1 MSRAIE
7 TVAVV
12 GRDAPAWIAA
22 AALHRAVGK
31 AGIKVQVVEL
41 ASLLSPV
48 DVYAAL
54 PSIRGLHQLLG
65 LDEAMVLAAADG
77 VPMVAQRFSNWSGAA
92 PPFVHG
98 YDDAPPP
105 GGDLD
110 FVHYWAKGRLEGL
123 KVPFEDFSLAA
134 TMAKQ
139 GRVPALA
146 DQDPALSATFGV
158 QLDARRYSRLLKH
171 VALHLGIAV
180 TSGSIRDVERDGD
193 RITAVV
199 LTDGERVEADLF
211 IDASGTEAALISK
224 LAGAEFEPWS
234 EWLPCNRMLSASA
247 PALQPLPAFS
257 QVSAFRGGWIALHP
271 LRQRTA
277 IVAVYDTQRISDQE
291 MVETLPIL
299 TRMPI
304 AGDAVVSPLRLGAQK
319 CPWIGNCVAVGE
331 AAVSLEPLDA
341 VQLHLT
347 HMCVSHLVTLF
358 PVSADELP
366 EAAAYSTSIRS
377 LAANLRDFQCAHYKL
392 NRRFDEPLWD
402 RARDAAVPDSLHRKL
417 DLFDSR
423 GHVLVFDHETFEALN
438 WAQIF
443 VGHGLLPKGYDPRI
457 DRLPDEQ
464 HIAKVQKRMKDV
476 ASLVRAAPTV
486 EAFLATAA
494 PPQELVTSDA

>member
-12 GRDAPAWIAA
+12 GRDAPVWIAA

-31 AGIKVQVVEL
+31 AGVKVQVVEL
-41 ASLLSPV
+41 PSLLSPV

-65 LDEAMVLAAADG
+65 LDDPMILAASDG
-77 VPMVAQRFSNWSGAA
+77 VPVVGHRFSNWSGAA

-134 TMAKQ
+134 VMAKQ

-158 QLDARRYSRLLKH
+158 QLDARGYSSLLKQF
-171 VALHLGIAV
+171 AAHLGIAV
-180 TSGSIRDVERDGD
+180 TSGTIREVERDGD
-193 RITAVV
+193 RISAVV
-199 LTDGERVEADLF
+199 LADGERVEADLF
-211 IDASGTEAALISK
+211 VDASGTEAALISK
-224 LAGAEFEPWS
+224 LDGAEFEPWS
-234 EWLPCNRMLSASA
+234 DWLPCNRTLSASA

-271 LRQRTA
+271 LRDRTA

-291 MVETLPIL
+291 MVDTLPIL
-299 TRMPI
+299 TRLAI
-304 AGDAVVSPLRLGAQK
+304 AGDAVVSPLRPGVQK
-319 CPWIGNCVAVGE
+319 RSWIGNCVAVGE
-331 AAVSLEPLDA
+331 AAVALEPLDA

-358 PVSADELP
+358 PVTADELP
-366 EAAAYSTSIRS
+366 EAAAYSSAIRWPPICAISNARITSSTAGSTSRCGTGRATPPSPTACSASSTCSKAAGTSSSPTTRLSKRS
-377 LAANLRDFQCAHYKL
+377 IG
-392 NRRFDEPLWD
+392 
-402 RARDAAVPDSLHRKL
+402 RK
-417 DLFDSR
+417 S
-423 GHVLVFDHETFEALN
+423 
-438 WAQIF
+438 
-443 VGHGLLPKGYDPRI
+443 
-457 DRLPDEQ
+457 
-464 HIAKVQKRMKDV
+464 
-476 ASLVRAAPTV
+476 SS
-486 EAFLATAA
+486 ATASFQKA
-494 PPQELVTSDA
+494 MIRASTGSRTNSISPRSRSA

>member
-1 MSRAIE
+1 MTRPIE

-12 GRDAPAWIAA
+12 GRDAPTWIAA

-31 AGIKVQVVEL
+31 SGVKVQVVEL
-41 ASLLSPV
+41 PSLLSPV

-65 LDEAMVLAAADG
+65 LDEAMVLAASDG
-77 VPMVAQRFSNWSGAA
+77 VPVVGQRFSNWSGAA

-110 FVHYWAKGRLEGL
+110 FVHYWARGRLEGL

-134 TMAKQ
+134 VMAKQ
-139 GRVPALA
+139 NRVPALP
-146 DQDPALSATFGV
+146 DQDPALSATFGF
-158 QLDARRYSRLLKH
+158 QFDARGYSNLLKQF
-171 VALHLGIAV
+171 AAHLGLAATGGV
-180 TSGSIRDVERDGD
+180 IREVEREGE

-199 LTDGERVEADLF
+199 LADGERVEADLF
-211 IDASGTEAALISK
+211 VDASGTEAALISK
-224 LAGAEFEPWS
+224 LDGAGFDPWS
-234 EWLPCNRMLSASA
+234 EWLPCNRMLSASG

-257 QVSAFRGGWIALHP
+257 QISAFRGGYTSLHP
-271 LRQRTA
+271 LRDRTA

-291 MVETLPIL
+291 MVDTLPIL
-299 TRMPI
+299 TRLRVT
-304 AGDAVVSPLRLGAQK
+304 GDAVVSPLRPGVQQR
-319 CPWIGNCVAVGE
+319 PWIGNCVAVGE
-331 AAVSLEPLDA
+331 AAVALEPLDA
-341 VQLHLT
+341 VPLHLT

-358 PVSADELP
+358 PVTADEFP
-366 EAAAYSTSIRS
+366 EGAAYSSSIRS

-402 RARDAAVPDSLHRKL
+402 RARDAAVPDSLQRKL

-423 GHVLVFDHETFEALN
+423 GHVVVYDHETFEALN

-443 VGHGLLPKGYDPRI
+443 VGHGLIPKGYDPRI
-457 DRLPDEQ
+457 DRVPDEQ
-464 HIAKVQKRMKDV
+464 HIAKVQKRLKDV
-476 ASLVRAAPTV
+476 VAQVRAAPTV

-494 PPQELVTSDA
+494 APPELMTSDA

>member
-31 AGIKVQVVEL
+31 SGVKVQVVEL
-41 ASLLSPV
+41 PSLLSPV

-54 PSIRGLHQLLG
+54 PSLRGLHQLLG

-77 VPMVAQRFSNWSGAA
+77 VPMVGQRFSNWSGAA

-139 GRVPALA
+139 GRVPSLA
-146 DQDPALSATFGV
+146 DPDPALSATFGV
-158 QLDARRYSRLLKH
+158 QLDARAYSSLLKQ
-171 VALHLGIAV
+171 VALHLGIEV
-180 TSGSIRDVERDGD
+180 NSGTIREVERDGD
-193 RITAVV
+193 RISAVI
-199 LTDGERVEADLF
+199 LSDGERVEADLF
-211 IDASGTEAALISK
+211 VDASGTEAVLISK
-224 LAGAEFEPWS
+224 LPGAEFEPWS
-234 EWLPCNRMLSASA
+234 DWLPCNRMLSASA
-247 PALQPLPAFS
+247 PPLQPLPAFS
-257 QVSAFRGGWIALHP
+257 QISAFRGGWIGLHP
-271 LRQRTA
+271 LRHRTA
-277 IVAVYDTQRISDQE
+277 IVAVYNMQRISDQE
-291 MVETLPIL
+291 MVDSLPIL
-299 TRMPI
+299 TRLAI
-304 AGDAVVSPLRLGAQK
+304 AGDAVVSALRPGVQQR
-319 CPWIGNCVAVGE
+319 PWIGNCVAVGE
-331 AAVSLEPLDA
+331 AAVALEPLDA

-358 PVSADELP
+358 PVETDEFPESAL
-366 EAAAYSTSIRS
+366 YSSSIRS

-402 RARDAAVPDSLHRKL
+402 RARDAAVPDSLQRKL
-417 DLFDSR
+417 DMCESR
-423 GHVLVFDHETFEALN
+423 AHVIQYDHETFEALN
-438 WAQIF
+438 WAQIL

-457 DRLPDEQ
+457 DRIPDEL
-464 HIAKVQKRMKDV
+464 HIAKVQKRLNDV
-476 ASLVRAAPTV
+476 VAQVRDAPTV

-494 PPQELVTSDA
+494 PPQELVTIDV